1 MKFSDRWNNIT
12 VHIWLITSSFGIIYA
27 LLSFM
32 EDLNLLNNIRY
43 NHPWIKGL
51 ISIFVGLFFYFV
63 IGLPHLE
70 RLLFKGL
77 NN

>member
-32 EDLNLLNNIRY
+32 EDLNLLNNIKY
-43 NHPWIKGL
+43 NHPWVKGL

-63 IGLPHLE
+63 IGLPHLDGAKK
-70 RLLFKGL
+70 R
-77 NN
+77 N

>member
-1 MKFSDRWNNIT
+1 MKFPEKWNLIA

-32 EDLNLLNNIRY
+32 EDLNLLNNIKY

-51 ISIFVGLFFYFV
+51 ISIIVGFIFYFV
-63 IGLPHLE
+63 IGLPHLDGT
-70 RLLFKGL
+70 KKK
-77 NN
+77 N

>member
-51 ISIFVGLFFYFV
+51 ISIFVGF
-63 IGLPHLE
+63 
-70 RLLFKGL
+70 
-77 NN
+77 